1 MKKWLLLV
9 LIQSVLY
16 IEAASAEGAYVKL
29 PPIKV
34 EVTDKLK
41 RGESINAYFQKIGFN
56 KKDAHLL
63 SYKLNK
69 KYKLRK
75 MRTGQK
81 LVSTFIDNTELK
93 IQNRELERLQFYT
106 PNDTAVSLYK
116 DEDGYAVETF
126 KRKTT
131 SKRRITEGTIK
142 SSLYVAADEADFPA
156 ALIAD
161 MVDPFAWD
169 IDFTRDFRKGDSFK
183 VIYEQIMDSEGNFLR
198 NGSVLAAELNLK
210 RRGKLRAYRYKT
222 KKGRISYYNENGESR
237 RRSLLRTPLKF
248 SRISSHFN
256 PKRKHPVLGYTR
268 AHKGT
273 DFAAPTGTP
282 IRAAGDGRIVKRSWF
297 GGYGRYIRIRHNG
310 KYETAYAHLSRYK
323 RGVKAGSYVRQGQ
336 IIGYVGTSG
345 RSTGPHLHYEL
356 IIHGKKTNAMR
367 AKLPKGK
374 KLAKSEMANFR
385 DNIAEMD
392 NLWQSTNK
400 IAQKK

>member
-1 MKKWLLLV
+1 MKKWILFVLL
-9 LIQSVLY
+9 QSLLY
-16 IEAASAEGAYVKL
+16 IEASSAEGAYLKL
-29 PPIKV
+29 PPIEV
-34 EVTDKLK
+34 EITDQLK
-41 RGESINAYFQKIGFN
+41 HGESLNAYFQKIGFN

-75 MRTGQK
+75 LQSGQK
-81 LVSTFIDNTELK
+81 LVSTFIDNTEL
-93 IQNRELERLQFYT
+93 QVNNRELERLYFYT
-106 PNDTAVSLYK
+106 PNDTTVSLYK
-116 DEDGYAVETF
+116 DDEGYAVETY
-126 KRKTT
+126 KRKTVAQQQTT
-131 SKRRITEGTIK
+131 SGIIT
-142 SSLYVAADEADFPA
+142 SSLYEAADDANFPA

-161 MVDPFAWD
+161 MVEPFAWD

-183 VIYEQIMDSEGNFLR
+183 VIYEQILDEEGNFLR
-198 NGSVLAAELNLK
+198 NGSILAAELNLN
-210 RRGKLRAYRYKT
+210 RRGTLRAYRYKD
-222 KKGRISYYNENGESR
+222 KNGRVNYYNEDGESR

-282 IRAAGDGRIVKRSWF
+282 VRAAGDGRIVKRSWF

-310 KYETAYAHLSRYK
+310 KYETAYAHLHKYK
-323 RGVKAGSYVRQGQ
+323 SGLNAGSYVRQGQ

-356 IIHGKKTNAMR
+356 LVNGQKVNAMS
-367 AKLPKGK
+367 AKLPNGE
-374 KLAKSEMANFR
+374 KLAKTEMADFR
-385 DNIAEMD
+385 DKVAEL
-392 NLWQSTNK
+392 NSIWQSNK
-400 IAQKK
+400 MAQKK